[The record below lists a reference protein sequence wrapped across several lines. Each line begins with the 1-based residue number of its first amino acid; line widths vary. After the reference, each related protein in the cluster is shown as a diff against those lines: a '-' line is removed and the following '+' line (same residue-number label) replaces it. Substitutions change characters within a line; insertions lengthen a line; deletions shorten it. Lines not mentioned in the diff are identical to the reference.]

1 MQTGVG
7 VRGLVLVLHA
17 SPRVLLSR
25 VAPAGCA
32 GLLHPLCLVL
42 SVSEAWR
49 CAVLGGFCV
58 WAPLCNRARLLRAG
72 EREVC
77 CWKSQ
82 LSSTIC
88 VHQPLRAEQPAEP
101 RTFQAD
107 LWLVAL
113 CPALNRI
120 P

>member
-1 MQTGVG
+1 M
-7 VRGLVLVLHA
+7 
-17 SPRVLLSR
+17 
-25 VAPAGCA
+25 
-32 GLLHPLCLVL
+32 
-42 SVSEAWR
+42 
-49 CAVLGGFCV
+49 LGGFCV

-113 CPALNRI
+113 CPALKRI